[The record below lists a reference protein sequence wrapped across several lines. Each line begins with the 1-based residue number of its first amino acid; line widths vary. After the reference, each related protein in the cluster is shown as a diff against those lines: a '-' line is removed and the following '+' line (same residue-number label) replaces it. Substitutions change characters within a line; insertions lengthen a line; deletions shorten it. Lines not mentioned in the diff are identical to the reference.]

1 MADLSDD
8 SDINPE
14 EIARIVEDIDNLDNS
29 LLNSSFK
36 KSSRTKINTEDSTL
50 LNDTDIK
57 KKVLFKD
64 FNKEDPL
71 ADLISDEEEIP
82 LKQKNVITQN
92 TKSTLMES
100 LFGIKTIT
108 SSASSIRSSDKPIHP
123 LSDVSTDNINLVKS
137 PLNQDS
143 QLDLKDESIIS
154 ENKPLKQ
161 INIHKTQSTSYINDG
176 TTASSLNKLKS
187 ATGKSQ
193 KSLLIED
200 LFGNRQHSTSI
211 QNINSQQTLD
221 SFGTKTITEYAT
233 DVIKEDN
240 PVKST
245 MLGYAPTVS
254 ASRESRRG
262 RKSASII
269 HDPLGLLTSSQTE
282 YTAELI
288 SKKAETAEDTNKKK
302 SANQDLPEW
311 LGGTKMSDNKKLQ
324 EVEQSSLHNIEQDI
338 MQQKQSFENSQIQ
351 RHNYTTS
358 NAIETNNDDMNN
370 RIVQHEELPILI
382 STQFDQHAAIM
393 TMQQQEHELRTAT
406 TLSHQND
413 QLSKLI
419 ETQKYKLTEQEKQ
432 FNMLIKKQMDRQILL
447 EAQMKQQQER
457 INRYI
462 QTLMAQ
468 PTSLPIPINFSMN
481 QTTENTKEEK
491 DDKVILEK
499 SVDKLESEKL
509 YLENTLKGLNER
521 HEYELIIHED
531 SYKRQ
536 ITFLQETMDKL
547 EKRFRHE
554 IVTLQNEYE
563 LQIEKIKAEKIQIE
577 MAYKEEIENLKKEH
591 VKSIQEICERHT
603 ININIL
609 QKEHSQTLENISR
622 AKECENLAITAVTTL
637 KSDMEEMLHKTSIL
651 ITDIITVH
659 EKLQKKDEKIDK
671 TKDEYLKLEK
681 EYLEAERQS
690 TEREKGIL
698 EQERKEIV
706 ESMKKLELQ
715 FVQLTSDIQKRSLQ
729 YDEAEERLKTK
740 EQTLTREREI
750 FEQKVIWE
758 HKHLES
764 LKDAW
769 IKEQERQL
777 EAIAREREAVVTE
790 RAKLEVFD
798 RLKCDDMAKA
808 ELEAAIKAAQ
818 SANNRANQERLK
830 WQEKMRELEIQQ
842 YQIQGK
848 ENELILRAKELENLT
863 QSALTKRDEGIKAL
877 KQAHQI
883 DDQHKERLGQLQLQ
897 LEALAQRETKVASEK
912 LHLARER
919 LALRTSQT
927 EKPVKDV
934 KINIHSMYEE
944 DLAVLSELPTSQVIP
959 SYMNTIDP
967 QLIMLKLNLDNQL
980 DITNKCLETMGI

>member
-14 EIARIVEDIDNLDNS
+14 EIARIVEDIDNLDND

-36 KSSRTKINTEDSTL
+36 KASRTKIDTEDSTL
-50 LNDTDIK
+50 LNNTDIK

-64 FNKEDPL
+64 FNKDDPL

-82 LKQKNVITQN
+82 LKQKNVVTQN
-92 TKSTLMES
+92 AKSTLMES

-108 SSASSIRSSDKPIHP
+108 SSASSIRSSDRPIHP

-137 PLNQDS
+137 SLNQDS
-143 QLDLKDESIIS
+143 QLNLKDESIIS

-161 INIHKTQSTSYINDG
+161 VNIHKTQSTSYINDG

-221 SFGTKTITEYAT
+221 SPGTKTITEYTA

-240 PVKST
+240 PIKST

-254 ASRESRRG
+254 VSRESRRG
-262 RKSASII
+262 RKTSSII
-269 HDPLGLLTSSQTE
+269 HDPLGLLSSPQAE
-282 YTAELI
+282 YTSELI
-288 SKKAETAEDTNKKK
+288 FKKTETAEDSNKKK
-302 SANQDLPEW
+302 SANQNLPEW
-311 LGGTKMSDNKKLQ
+311 LGGTKTSDNKKLQ

-338 MQQKQSFENSQIQ
+338 TQQNPSFENTQI
-351 RHNYTTS
+351 RHNYTS
-358 NAIETNNDDMNN
+358 KAIETDNDDMNN
-370 RIVQHEELPILI
+370 TAVRDEELPILI
-382 STQFDQHAAIM
+382 GTQFDQHAAIM

-447 EAQMKQQQER
+447 EAQMRQQQER
-457 INRYI
+457 INHYI

-481 QTTENTKEEK
+481 QTTEDTKEE
-491 DDKVILEK
+491 DTKVVLEK
-499 SVDKLESEKL
+499 SIDKLESEKL
-509 YLENTLKGLNER
+509 YLENILKSLNER

-554 IVTLQNEYE
+554 IETLQNDYE

-591 VKSIQEICERHT
+591 VKSIQEIYERHS

-622 AKECENLAITAVTTL
+622 AKECENLAVTAVTTL

-651 ITDIITVH
+651 ITNIKTVH
-659 EKLQKKDEKIDK
+659 EKLKKKDEKIDK

-690 TEREKGIL
+690 TERQKGIL
-698 EQERKEIV
+698 EEERKEIV

-740 EQTLTREREI
+740 EQTLTKEREI

-777 EAIAREREAVVTE
+777 GLIAQERETVVTE

-818 SANNRANQERLK
+818 NANNRANQERLK
-830 WQEKMRELEIQQ
+830 WQEKIRELEIQQ
-842 YQIQGK
+842 QQIQGK

-883 DDQHKERLGQLQLQ
+883 DNQHKERLGQLQLQ
-897 LEALAQRETKVASEK
+897 LEVLAQRETKIASEK

-927 EKPVKDV
+927 EKPVKDI
-934 KINIHSMYEE
+934 KANIHSMYE
-944 DLAVLSELPTSQVIP
+944 DGSAVLSELPTSQVIP
-959 SYMNTIDP
+959 SYMDIIDP
-967 QLIMLKLNLDNQL
+967 QLIMLKLNLDDQL
-980 DITNKCLETMGI
+980 DITNKCLETIGI

>member
-1 MADLSDD
+1 
-8 SDINPE
+8 
-14 EIARIVEDIDNLDNS
+14 
-29 LLNSSFK
+29 
-36 KSSRTKINTEDSTL
+36 
-50 LNDTDIK
+50 
-57 KKVLFKD
+57 
-64 FNKEDPL
+64 
-71 ADLISDEEEIP
+71 
-82 LKQKNVITQN
+82 
-92 TKSTLMES
+92 MES

-108 SSASSIRSSDKPIHP
+108 SSASSIRSSDRPIHP

-137 PLNQDS
+137 SLNQDS
-143 QLDLKDESIIS
+143 QLNLKDESIIS

-161 INIHKTQSTSYINDG
+161 VNIHKTQSTSYINDG

-221 SFGTKTITEYAT
+221 SPGTKTITEYTA

-240 PVKST
+240 PIKST

-254 ASRESRRG
+254 VSRESRRG
-262 RKSASII
+262 RKTSSII
-269 HDPLGLLTSSQTE
+269 HDPLGLLSSPQAE
-282 YTAELI
+282 YTSELI
-288 SKKAETAEDTNKKK
+288 FKKTETAEDSNKKK
-302 SANQDLPEW
+302 SANQNLPEW
-311 LGGTKMSDNKKLQ
+311 LGGTKTSDNKKLQ

-338 MQQKQSFENSQIQ
+338 TQQNPSFENTQI
-351 RHNYTTS
+351 RHNYTS
-358 NAIETNNDDMNN
+358 KAIETDNDDMNN
-370 RIVQHEELPILI
+370 TAVRDEELPILI
-382 STQFDQHAAIM
+382 GTQFDQHAAIM

-447 EAQMKQQQER
+447 EAQMRQQQER
-457 INRYI
+457 INHYI

-481 QTTENTKEEK
+481 QTTEDTKEE
-491 DDKVILEK
+491 DTKVVLEK
-499 SVDKLESEKL
+499 SIDKLESEKL
-509 YLENTLKGLNER
+509 YLENILKSLNER

-554 IVTLQNEYE
+554 IETLQNDYE

-591 VKSIQEICERHT
+591 VKSIQEIYERHS

-622 AKECENLAITAVTTL
+622 AKECENLAVTAVTTL

-651 ITDIITVH
+651 ITNIKTVH
-659 EKLQKKDEKIDK
+659 EKLKKKDEKIDK

-690 TEREKGIL
+690 TERQKGIL
-698 EQERKEIV
+698 EEERKEIV

-740 EQTLTREREI
+740 EQTLTKEREI

-777 EAIAREREAVVTE
+777 GLIAQERETVVTE

-818 SANNRANQERLK
+818 NANNRANQERLK
-830 WQEKMRELEIQQ
+830 WQEKIRELEIQQ
-842 YQIQGK
+842 QQIQGK

-883 DDQHKERLGQLQLQ
+883 DNQHKERLGQLQLQ
-897 LEALAQRETKVASEK
+897 LEVLAQRETKIASEK

-927 EKPVKDV
+927 EKPVKDI
-934 KINIHSMYEE
+934 KANIHSMYE
-944 DLAVLSELPTSQVIP
+944 DGSAVLSELPTSQVIP
-959 SYMNTIDP
+959 SYMDIIDP
-967 QLIMLKLNLDNQL
+967 QLIMLKLNLDDQL
-980 DITNKCLETMGI
+980 DITNKCLETIGI

>member
-14 EIARIVEDIDNLDNS
+14 EIARIVEDIDNLDND

-36 KSSRTKINTEDSTL
+36 KASRTKIDTEDSTL
-50 LNDTDIK
+50 LNNTDIK

-64 FNKEDPL
+64 FNKDDPL

-82 LKQKNVITQN
+82 LKQKNVVTQN
-92 TKSTLMES
+92 AKSTLMES

-108 SSASSIRSSDKPIHP
+108 SSASSIRSSDRPIHP

-137 PLNQDS
+137 SLNQDS
-143 QLDLKDESIIS
+143 QLNLKDESIIS

-161 INIHKTQSTSYINDG
+161 VNIHKTQSTSYINDG

-221 SFGTKTITEYAT
+221 SPGTKTITEYTA

-240 PVKST
+240 PIKST

-254 ASRESRRG
+254 VSRESRRG
-262 RKSASII
+262 RKTSSII
-269 HDPLGLLTSSQTE
+269 HDPLGLLSSPQAE
-282 YTAELI
+282 YTSELI
-288 SKKAETAEDTNKKK
+288 FKKTETAEDSNKKK
-302 SANQDLPEW
+302 SANQNLPEW
-311 LGGTKMSDNKKLQ
+311 LGGTKTSDNKKLQ

-338 MQQKQSFENSQIQ
+338 TQQNPSFENTQI
-351 RHNYTTS
+351 RHNYTS
-358 NAIETNNDDMNN
+358 KAIETDNDDMNN
-370 RIVQHEELPILI
+370 TAVRDEELPILI
-382 STQFDQHAAIM
+382 GTQFDQHAAIM

-447 EAQMKQQQER
+447 EAQMRQQQER
-457 INRYI
+457 INHYI

-481 QTTENTKEEK
+481 QTTEDTKEE
-491 DDKVILEK
+491 DTKVVLEK
-499 SVDKLESEKL
+499 SIDKLESEKL
-509 YLENTLKGLNER
+509 YLENILKSLNER

-531 SYKRQ
+531 SQ

-554 IVTLQNEYE
+554 IETLQNDYE

-591 VKSIQEICERHT
+591 VKSIQEIYERHS

-622 AKECENLAITAVTTL
+622 AKECENLAVTAVTTL

-651 ITDIITVH
+651 ITNIKTVH
-659 EKLQKKDEKIDK
+659 EKLKKKDEKIDK

-690 TEREKGIL
+690 TERQKGIL
-698 EQERKEIV
+698 EEERKEIV

-740 EQTLTREREI
+740 EQTLTKEREI

-777 EAIAREREAVVTE
+777 GLIAQERETVVTE

-818 SANNRANQERLK
+818 NANNRANQERLK
-830 WQEKMRELEIQQ
+830 WQEKIRELEIQQ
-842 YQIQGK
+842 QQIQGK

-883 DDQHKERLGQLQLQ
+883 DNQHKERLGQLQLQ
-897 LEALAQRETKVASEK
+897 LEVLAQRETKIASEK

-927 EKPVKDV
+927 EKPVKDI
-934 KINIHSMYEE
+934 KANIHSMYE
-944 DLAVLSELPTSQVIP
+944 DGSAVLSELPTSQVIP
-959 SYMNTIDP
+959 SYMDIIDP
-967 QLIMLKLNLDNQL
+967 QLIMLKLNLDDQL
-980 DITNKCLETMGI
+980 DITNKCLETIGI

>member
-14 EIARIVEDIDNLDNS
+14 EIARIVEDIDNLDND

-36 KSSRTKINTEDSTL
+36 KASRTKIDSEDSTL
-50 LNDTDIK
+50 LNNTDIK

-64 FNKEDPL
+64 FNKDDPL

-92 TKSTLMES
+92 AKSSLMES

-108 SSASSIRSSDKPIHP
+108 SSASSIRSSDRPIHP

-137 PLNQDS
+137 SLNQDS
-143 QLDLKDESIIS
+143 QLNLKDESIIS

-161 INIHKTQSTSYINDG
+161 VNIHKTQSTSYINDG

-221 SFGTKTITEYAT
+221 SLGTKTITEYTA
-233 DVIKEDN
+233 DVSKEDN
-240 PVKST
+240 PIKST

-254 ASRESRRG
+254 VSRESRRG
-262 RKSASII
+262 RKTSGII
-269 HDPLGLLTSSQTE
+269 HDPLGLLSSPQAE
-282 YTAELI
+282 YTSELI
-288 SKKAETAEDTNKKK
+288 SKKTETAEDSNKKK
-302 SANQDLPEW
+302 SANQNLPEW
-311 LGGTKMSDNKKLQ
+311 LGGTKTSDNKKLQ

-338 MQQKQSFENSQIQ
+338 TQQNPSFENTQI
-351 RHNYTTS
+351 RHNYTS
-358 NAIETNNDDMNN
+358 KAIETDNDDMNN
-370 RIVQHEELPILI
+370 TAVRDEELPILI
-382 STQFDQHAAIM
+382 GTQFDQHAAIM

-447 EAQMKQQQER
+447 EAQMRQQQER
-457 INRYI
+457 INHYI

-481 QTTENTKEEK
+481 QTTEDTTEEDTK
-491 DDKVILEK
+491 VVLEK
-499 SVDKLESEKL
+499 SIDKLESEKL
-509 YLENTLKGLNER
+509 YLENILKSLNER

-531 SYKRQ
+531 SQ

-554 IVTLQNEYE
+554 IETLQNDYE

-591 VKSIQEICERHT
+591 VKSIQEIYERHS

-622 AKECENLAITAVTTL
+622 AKECENLAVTAVTTL

-651 ITDIITVH
+651 ITNIKTVH
-659 EKLQKKDEKIDK
+659 EKLKKKDEKIDK

-690 TEREKGIL
+690 TERQKGIL
-698 EQERKEIV
+698 EEERKEIV

-715 FVQLTSDIQKRSLQ
+715 FVQLTSDIQKRSIQ

-740 EQTLTREREI
+740 EQTLTKEREI

-777 EAIAREREAVVTE
+777 GLIAQEREAVVTE

-818 SANNRANQERLK
+818 NANNRANQERLK
-830 WQEKMRELEIQQ
+830 WQEKIRELEIQQ
-842 YQIQGK
+842 QQIQGK

-883 DDQHKERLGQLQLQ
+883 DNQHKERLGQLQLQ
-897 LEALAQRETKVASEK
+897 LEVLAQRETKIASEK

-927 EKPVKDV
+927 EKPVKDI
-934 KINIHSMYEE
+934 KANIHSTYE
-944 DLAVLSELPTSQVIP
+944 DGSAVLSELPTSQVIP
-959 SYMNTIDP
+959 SYMDIIDP
-967 QLIMLKLNLDNQL
+967 QLIMLKLNLDDQL
-980 DITNKCLETMGI
+980 DITNKCLETIGI

>member
-14 EIARIVEDIDNLDNS
+14 EIARIVEDIDNLDDN

-36 KSSRTKINTEDSTL
+36 KTSRTKIDTEDSIL
-50 LNDTDIK
+50 LNNTDIK

-64 FNKEDPL
+64 FNKDDPL

-108 SSASSIRSSDKPIHP
+108 SSASSIRSSDRPIHP
-123 LSDVSTDNINLVKS
+123 LSDVSTDNINLIKS
-137 PLNQDS
+137 SLNQDS

-211 QNINSQQTLD
+211 QNINSQTVD
-221 SFGTKTITEYAT
+221 SLGTKTITA

-240 PVKST
+240 PIKST

-262 RKSASII
+262 RKTSSII
-269 HDPLGLLTSSQTE
+269 HDPLGLLSSPQAE
-282 YTAELI
+282 YTSELI
-288 SKKAETAEDTNKKK
+288 SKKTETAEDSNKKK
-302 SANQDLPEW
+302 STNQNLPEW
-311 LGGTKMSDNKKLQ
+311 LGGTKTSDNKKLQ

-338 MQQKQSFENSQIQ
+338 TQQNSSFENTQIH
-351 RHNYTTS
+351 RHNYTT
-358 NAIETNNDDMNN
+358 NKAIETDNVDMNN
-370 RIVQHEELPILI
+370 TAVRDEELPILI

-413 QLSKLI
+413 QLNRLI

-457 INRYI
+457 INHYI

-468 PTSLPIPINFSMN
+468 PTSLPIPIHFSMN
-481 QTTENTKEEK
+481 QTTEDTQEK
-491 DDKVILEK
+491 DTKVVLEK
-499 SVDKLESEKL
+499 SIDKLESENL
-509 YLENTLKGLNER
+509 YLENILKGLNER

-554 IVTLQNEYE
+554 IVTLQNDYE

-591 VKSIQEICERHT
+591 VKSIQEICERHS

-622 AKECENLAITAVTTL
+622 AKECENLAVTAVTTL
-637 KSDMEEMLHKTSIL
+637 KSDMEQMLHKTSIL
-651 ITDIITVH
+651 ITNIKTVH
-659 EKLQKKDEKIDK
+659 EKLKEKDEKIDK

-690 TEREKGIL
+690 TERQKSIL
-698 EQERKEIV
+698 EEERKEIV

-740 EQTLTREREI
+740 EQTLTKEREI

-777 EAIAREREAVVTE
+777 GLIAQEREAVVTE

-818 SANNRANQERLK
+818 NANNRANQERLK
-830 WQEKMRELEIQQ
+830 WQEKIRELEIQQ
-842 YQIQGK
+842 HQIQGK

-883 DDQHKERLGQLQLQ
+883 DNQHKERLGQLQLQ
-897 LEALAQRETKVASEK
+897 LEALAQRETKIASEK

-927 EKPVKDV
+927 EKPVKDMKV
-934 KINIHSMYEE
+934 NIHSIYE
-944 DLAVLSELPTSQVIP
+944 DNPAVLSEFPTSQVIP
-959 SYMNTIDP
+959 SYMDIIDP

-980 DITNKCLETMGI
+980 DITNKCLETMGT

>member
-1 MADLSDD
+1 
-8 SDINPE
+8 
-14 EIARIVEDIDNLDNS
+14 
-29 LLNSSFK
+29 
-36 KSSRTKINTEDSTL
+36 
-50 LNDTDIK
+50 
-57 KKVLFKD
+57 
-64 FNKEDPL
+64 
-71 ADLISDEEEIP
+71 
-82 LKQKNVITQN
+82 
-92 TKSTLMES
+92 
-100 LFGIKTIT
+100 
-108 SSASSIRSSDKPIHP
+108 
-123 LSDVSTDNINLVKS
+123 
-137 PLNQDS
+137 
-143 QLDLKDESIIS
+143 
-154 ENKPLKQ
+154 
-161 INIHKTQSTSYINDG
+161 
-176 TTASSLNKLKS
+176 
-187 ATGKSQ
+187 
-193 KSLLIED
+193 
-200 LFGNRQHSTSI
+200 
-211 QNINSQQTLD
+211 
-221 SFGTKTITEYAT
+221 
-233 DVIKEDN
+233 
-240 PVKST
+240 

-254 ASRESRRG
+254 VSRESRRG
-262 RKSASII
+262 RKTSSII
-269 HDPLGLLTSSQTE
+269 HDPLGLLSSPQAE
-282 YTAELI
+282 YTSELI
-288 SKKAETAEDTNKKK
+288 FKKTETAEDSNKKK
-302 SANQDLPEW
+302 SANQNLPEW
-311 LGGTKMSDNKKLQ
+311 LGGTKTSDNKKLQ

-338 MQQKQSFENSQIQ
+338 TQQNPSFENTQI
-351 RHNYTTS
+351 RHNYTS
-358 NAIETNNDDMNN
+358 KAIETDNDDMNN
-370 RIVQHEELPILI
+370 TAVRDEELPILI
-382 STQFDQHAAIM
+382 GTQFDQHAAIM

-447 EAQMKQQQER
+447 EAQMRQQQER
-457 INRYI
+457 INHYI

-481 QTTENTKEEK
+481 QTTEDTKEE
-491 DDKVILEK
+491 DTKVVLEK
-499 SVDKLESEKL
+499 SIDKLESEKL
-509 YLENTLKGLNER
+509 YLENILKSLNER

-554 IVTLQNEYE
+554 IETLQNDYE

-591 VKSIQEICERHT
+591 VKSIQEIYERHS

-622 AKECENLAITAVTTL
+622 AKECENLAVTAVTTL

-651 ITDIITVH
+651 ITNIKTVH
-659 EKLQKKDEKIDK
+659 EKLKKKDEKIDK

-690 TEREKGIL
+690 TERQKGIL
-698 EQERKEIV
+698 EEERKEIV

-740 EQTLTREREI
+740 EQTLTKEREI

-777 EAIAREREAVVTE
+777 GLIAQERETVVTE

-818 SANNRANQERLK
+818 NANNRANQERLK
-830 WQEKMRELEIQQ
+830 WQEKIRELEIQQ
-842 YQIQGK
+842 QQIQGK

-883 DDQHKERLGQLQLQ
+883 DNQHKERLGQLQLQ
-897 LEALAQRETKVASEK
+897 LEVLAQRETKIASEK

-927 EKPVKDV
+927 EKPVKDI
-934 KINIHSMYEE
+934 KANIHSMYE
-944 DLAVLSELPTSQVIP
+944 DGSAVLSELPTSQVIP
-959 SYMNTIDP
+959 SYMDIIDP
-967 QLIMLKLNLDNQL
+967 QLIMLKLNLDDQL
-980 DITNKCLETMGI
+980 DITNKCLETIGI

>member
-14 EIARIVEDIDNLDNS
+14 EIARIVEDIDNLDND

-36 KSSRTKINTEDSTL
+36 KASRTKIDTEDSTL
-50 LNDTDIK
+50 LNNTDIK
-57 KKVLFKD
+57 KKVLFK
-64 FNKEDPL
+64 
-71 ADLISDEEEIP
+71 DLISDEEEIP

-92 TKSTLMES
+92 AKSTLMES

-108 SSASSIRSSDKPIHP
+108 SSASSIRSSDRPIHP

-137 PLNQDS
+137 SLNQDS
-143 QLDLKDESIIS
+143 QLNLKDESIIS

-161 INIHKTQSTSYINDG
+161 VNIHKTQSTSYINDG

-221 SFGTKTITEYAT
+221 SLGTKTITEYTA

-240 PVKST
+240 PIKST

-254 ASRESRRG
+254 VPRESRRG
-262 RKSASII
+262 RKTSSII
-269 HDPLGLLTSSQTE
+269 HDPLGLLSSPQAE
-282 YTAELI
+282 YTSELI
-288 SKKAETAEDTNKKK
+288 SKKTETAEDSNKKK
-302 SANQDLPEW
+302 SANQNLPEW
-311 LGGTKMSDNKKLQ
+311 LGGTKTSDNKKLQ

-338 MQQKQSFENSQIQ
+338 TQQNPSFENTQI
-351 RHNYTTS
+351 RHNYTS
-358 NAIETNNDDMNN
+358 KAIETDNDDMNN
-370 RIVQHEELPILI
+370 TAVRDEELPILI
-382 STQFDQHAAIM
+382 GTQFDQHAAIM

-447 EAQMKQQQER
+447 EAQMRQQQER
-457 INRYI
+457 INHYI

-481 QTTENTKEEK
+481 QTTEDTKEE
-491 DDKVILEK
+491 DTKVVLEK
-499 SVDKLESEKL
+499 SIDKLESEKL
-509 YLENTLKGLNER
+509 YLENILKSLNER

-554 IVTLQNEYE
+554 IETLQNDYE

-591 VKSIQEICERHT
+591 VKSIQEIYERHS
-603 ININIL
+603 INIHIL

-622 AKECENLAITAVTTL
+622 AKECENLAVTAVTTL

-651 ITDIITVH
+651 ITNIKTVH
-659 EKLQKKDEKIDK
+659 EKLKKKDEKIDK

-690 TEREKGIL
+690 TERQKGIL
-698 EQERKEIV
+698 EEERKEIV

-740 EQTLTREREI
+740 EQTLTKEREI

-777 EAIAREREAVVTE
+777 GLIAQEREAVVTE

-818 SANNRANQERLK
+818 NANNRANQERLK
-830 WQEKMRELEIQQ
+830 WQEKIRELEIQQ
-842 YQIQGK
+842 QQIQGK

-883 DDQHKERLGQLQLQ
+883 DNQHKERLGQLQLQ
-897 LEALAQRETKVASEK
+897 LEVLAQRETKIASEK

-927 EKPVKDV
+927 EKPVKDI
-934 KINIHSMYEE
+934 KANIHSTYE
-944 DLAVLSELPTSQVIP
+944 DGSAVLSELPTSQVIP
-959 SYMNTIDP
+959 SYMDIIDP
-967 QLIMLKLNLDNQL
+967 QLIMLKLNLDDQL
-980 DITNKCLETMGI
+980 DITNKCLETIGI